1 MTQTNSAENRRPIWR
16 ENLAL
21 LLESKTA
28 VFGLAVIGILCL
40 VAIFAPLLAPYAA
53 DDFTDTVL
61 AGPTAAHPMGVDQL
75 GRDVFSRVILG
86 ARISLQIGLLAVS
99 IAVVFGVTLGI
110 VAGFYGGRIDALI
123 MRVMDIMMA
132 LPYILLAVLIAAV
145 LGPSLQNGIIAI
157 GIVRIPRFA
166 RLARAQT
173 LATMQLPFIE
183 ASRCIGSSNIRIM
196 LKDILPNIVG
206 PISVYCTL
214 SLGDAILGAA
224 VLSFLGLGAQPPTP
238 EWGAM
243 LFEAQRYVT
252 TAPLLSI
259 FPGLAIFITVLAFNL
274 LGDALRDILD
284 PKSKR

>member
-1 MTQTNSAENRRPIWR
+1 MTQANITDAPRPAWR
-16 ENLAL
+16 DNLAL
-21 LLESKTA
+21 LTESKTA
-28 VFGLAVIGILCL
+28 MFGLVVVGFLL
-40 VAIFAPLLAPYAA
+40 FVAIFAPLLAPYAA

-61 AGPTAAHPMGVDQL
+61 SGPTVSHPMGVDQL

-86 ARISLQIGLLAVS
+86 ARISLQIGLQAVS
-99 IAVVFGVTLGI
+99 IALVFGVALGM

-123 MRVMDIMMA
+123 MRLMDIMMA

-183 ASRCIGSSNIRIM
+183 ASRCIGSSSTRIM
-196 LKDILPNIVG
+196 FRDLLPNIIG

-214 SLGDAILGAA
+214 SLGEAILGAA

-243 LFEAQRYVT
+243 LYEAQRYVT

>member
-1 MTQTNSAENRRPIWR
+1 MTQANSTDTPHPAWR
-16 ENLAL
+16 EKLAL
-21 LLESKTA
+21 LTESKTA
-28 VFGLAVIGILCL
+28 VFGLVVVGLL
-40 VAIFAPLLAPYAA
+40 LFVAIFAPLLAPYAA

-61 AGPTAAHPMGVDQL
+61 SGPTISHPMGVDQL

-86 ARISLQIGLLAVS
+86 ARISLQIGLEAVS
-99 IAVVFGVTLGI
+99 IALVFGVALGM

-123 MRVMDIMMA
+123 MRLMDIMMA

-183 ASRCIGSSNIRIM
+183 ASRCIGSSSTRIM
-196 LKDILPNIVG
+196 FKDLLPNIIG

-214 SLGDAILGAA
+214 SLGEAILGAA

-243 LFEAQRYVT
+243 LYEAQRYVT